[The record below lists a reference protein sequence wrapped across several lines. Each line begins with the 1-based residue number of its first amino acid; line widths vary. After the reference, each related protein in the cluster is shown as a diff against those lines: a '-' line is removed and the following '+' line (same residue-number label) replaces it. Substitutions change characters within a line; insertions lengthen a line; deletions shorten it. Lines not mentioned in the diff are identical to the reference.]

1 MAQAPQ
7 PPHKP
12 APPQQHQ
19 APKPGDKPPAPK
31 PGDKN
36 DKLHQQGEFK
46 EGHAPLR
53 DPAEGKP
60 PAVGGGH
67 LTDPRDPRVDERDR
81 TFRPGD
87 PQPIGV
93 SGLLIEDGERDPGT
107 VAEEQRIRSAEIEA
121 MGVEAYKDS
130 IDERSEEEKSEHP
143 TVLPPPQRYGSD
155 DEPLPEGQRRVEHH
169 VEGSRK

>member
-19 APKPGDKPPAPK
+19 APKPPAPK
-31 PGDKN
+31 PGDKD
-36 DKLHQQGEFK
+36 DKIHQQGDFK
-46 EGHAPLR
+46 EGHAPLK

-60 PAVGGGH
+60 PAIGGGH
-67 LTDPRDPRVDERDR
+67 LAKTGEPHVDERDR
-81 TFRPGD
+81 PLRPGD

-93 SGLLIEDGERDPGT
+93 SGQLIEDGERDPGT
-107 VAEEQRIRSAEIEA
+107 VAEEQRARSAEIEA
-121 MGVEAYKDS
+121 MGVEAWKDS
-130 IDERSEEEKSEHP
+130 IDERSDEEKAAHP
-143 TVLPPPQRYGSD
+143 TVAPAPQRFGS

>member
-1 MAQAPQ
+1 MAQ
-7 PPHKP
+7 PPHPAPKP

-46 EGHAPLR
+46 EGHVPLL
-53 DPAEGKP
+53 DPAEGKS
-60 PAVGGGH
+60 PAIGGGH
-67 LTDPRDPRVDERDR
+67 LTDPRVDERDR

-107 VAEEQRIRSAEIEA
+107 VAEEQRARSAEIEA
-121 MGVEAYKDS
+121 MGVEAWKAS
-130 IDERSEEEKSEHP
+130 IDERPEEEKLAHP
-143 TVLPPPQRYGSD
+143 TVVPAPQRYGSD
-155 DEPLPEGQRRVEHH
+155 EPAPEGQRRVEHH
-169 VEGSRK
+169 TEGSRR